1 MPLNEMKTLIAA
13 FDWSSTSIGP
23 IGSWPQ
29 SLKTTVD
36 TVTASPVPLVLL
48 WGPDGIMIYN
58 DAYAG
63 FAGSRH
69 PKLLGSPVLEGWPEV
84 ADFNRH
90 VMDVVLGGGTLS
102 YKDKHLQLNR
112 RGTPEDVWLN
122 LDYSAVRDDKGNPA
136 GVLAIVIETTQWVY
150 AARAQRESEA
160 RFQTLADNM
169 AQLAWMAD
177 TVGAIFWFNNR
188 WFDYTGGKPE
198 EMRCDGW
205 RNLIHPDHVTRV
217 IEKFSRHIATG
228 DVWED
233 TFPLRG
239 LDGSYRWF
247 LSRAMPIR
255 DEGGR
260 VVRWFGTQTDITKH
274 LEEAERNAQ
283 LATIVATSADAI
295 ISLSDEGT
303 VLSWNPGAEQM
314 FGYAAD
320 EIVGKSERI
329 LFAEDADREFKE
341 KYEHL
346 RQGEHLRR
354 DTARRRKDGTFVNV
368 SINAAPMRHA
378 DGHIIGFSAVLRD
391 VTERKRVERHLR
403 VVMREL
409 SHRTK
414 NLLAVII
421 AMVRQT
427 ARSSDDVA
435 VLQSELIQ
443 RLQSLSASHDLLV
456 AEDWA
461 GASLEELIRA
471 VLQPFVGTSDAL
483 VCEGPKVV
491 VNATAAQNLGLA
503 LHELATNAAKYGAL
517 STSAGQVR
525 ISWEIEPGDAQ
536 SGTEPNG
543 GDTSRLRLTWAERG
557 GPPVT
562 PPRIKGF
569 GRVVIERVAA
579 QALSATVD
587 YEFPP
592 EGARW
597 SIAMPMS
604 FVVRWRENKAAAAT
618 GVPA

>member
-198 EMRCDGW
+198 EMRSDGW

-354 DTARRRKDGTFVNV
+354 DTVRRRKDGTFVNV

-592 EGARW
+592 EGVRW